1 MKSLII
7 FKIIFIILLFAFASS
22 AQNETEVLAKI
33 GPYKIT
39 VEEFQNR
46 FDFMPHLN
54 YSSSNID
61 SVKKEF
67 LYSLVAER
75 LWALEADELD
85 IDTNE
90 AVQFSLKT
98 LQKLFVKD
106 ELYKKDVESKI
117 VLNGKEIAKGLGRVT
132 RILNTLIITTPDSQ
146 KASTLYN
153 AFLNSASFDSVL
165 LSMKIPLK
173 GYEIKFGSLEDE
185 EMEDILFSLN
195 LNEISKPLLSK
206 GSWFIFKLLSDDQ
219 DISIDP
225 SKDHARNIVIKK
237 LRDRKVQ
244 KLGKIYLDKLFSGR
258 SITADRRL
266 FDLMSDNLLQVLKD
280 RTNKTEI
287 DSLIDVQLLEID
299 IHKVLSSL
307 DSLDLNDA
315 FIKID
320 ETPATIKDFL
330 YYAIYQKVFFN
341 SFNPTQFKKS
351 LNQVVKKF
359 IEDEIITRE
368 GFKLGLE
375 NLPSVK
381 NDLQVW
387 KNYYLSEVL
396 MNSYADSITISEKEI
411 KDFMNVE
418 KNSKDSLQVNII
430 EILTYNIEDAEKILQ
445 ELSDGKEFESLIKIY
460 NQREW
465 TKQSNGEW
473 GFFNP
478 KKAGEIGRIAQGL
491 IIGQVYGPIKVN
503 EGYSIFKLIDKRSR
517 GDSQKSVINQDSL
530 KFIRLKIALTKM
542 DNLINDKTVSLARKY
557 KINLDEQLLQKIESS
572 EINTFTYRLIGFG
585 GKIAAFPITVPM
597 YKWYKQYEQ
606 NKEIP

>member
-1 MKSLII
+1 MKSNII
-7 FKIIFIILLFAFASS
+7 FKITFISLLFAFASS

-90 AVQFSLKT
+90 AVQLSLKT

-106 ELYKKDVESKI
+106 ELYKKEIESKI
-117 VLNGKEIAKGLGRVT
+117 VLNGEEIAKGLGRVT

-153 AFLNSASFDSVL
+153 AFLNGASFDSVL

-173 GYEIKFGSLEDE
+173 EYEIKYGSLEDE
-185 EMEDILFSLN
+185 GMEDILFSLK

-206 GSWFIFKLLSDDQ
+206 GNWFILKLVSDDQ

-237 LRDRKVQ
+237 LRDRKAQ

-258 SITADRRL
+258 SINADRRL
-266 FDLMSDNLLQVLKD
+266 FDLMSDNLLQILKD
-280 RTNKTEI
+280 RTNKTEN

-307 DSLDLNDA
+307 DPIDLTA
-315 FIKID
+315 TFIKID

-330 YYAIYQKVFFN
+330 YYAIYQKVFLY

-375 NLPSVK
+375 NLTSVK
-381 NDLQVW
+381 NDLQIW

-396 MNSYADSITISEKEI
+396 MNSYADSITISDKEI
-411 KDFMNVE
+411 KDFMSNE
-418 KNSKDSLQVNII
+418 RNSTDSLQVNII
-430 EILTYNIEDAEKILQ
+430 EILTHNIEDAEKILT
-445 ELSDGKEFESLIKIY
+445 ELNDGKEFESLVKIY

-465 TKQSNGEW
+465 TRQSNGEW

-491 IIGQVYGPIKVN
+491 NVGQVYGPIKVN
-503 EGYSIFKLIDKRSR
+503 EGYSIFKLIGKRNQN
-517 GDSQKSVINQDSL
+517 DIQKSITDQDSL

-557 KINLDEQLLQKIESS
+557 KINLYEQLLQKIESS

-606 NKEIP
+606 NNEIP